1 MIDYKE
7 LTLGNE
13 IELLRKIDH
22 KELRIGNYVYARY
35 LEKDNYHIEIV
46 EVDSIACDEI
56 THSACGINGSE
67 NCDVY
72 AIPITTE
79 WLLRFGF
86 TKEHDG
92 LFCIYDTQYVKLFI
106 DNYLS
111 EWHEIS
117 DFDPKFPTYVHSLQ
131 NLHYALTDKELTCEL
146 S

>member
-13 IELLRKIDH
+13 IKLLRKIDH

-56 THSACGINGSE
+56 THSACGINGSG

-72 AIPITTE
+72 AIPMTTE

-92 LFCIYDTQYVKLFI
+92 LF
-106 DNYLS
+106 YLHNRVS
-111 EWHEIS
+111 WIQH
-117 DFDPKFPTYVHSLQ
+117 FPTYVHQTQ
-131 NLHYALTDKELTCEL
+131 NLHYAFTYKELTCEL